1 MARQDTDRRRAF
13 VLAAMLP
20 SLAAAS
26 GWPEVAL
33 PDGTK
38 AADVASH
45 MIYNGTDMHG
55 QVFTSAMNAGDVVK
69 YYRGLW
75 GKQSVLTTVD
85 GWQIVGHKEG
95 DFFVTVQIR
104 AEGGGS
110 RGDIGVTRIPKEKV
124 TVELGKGVPHPANTV
139 VFNDIAY
146 PDDPTPARTVAMTN
160 SLSVQQNA
168 SFYRDQF
175 IASGW
180 KPSQV
185 SPCATSAPACV
196 MSYEKGDRKLTLM
209 LNRNGARSDIV
220 INMMGEGVTQ

>member
-1 MARQDTDRRRAF
+1 MARPDADRRRAF

-38 AADVASH
+38 AAEVASH
-45 MIYNGTDMHG
+45 MIYNGTDMHS
-55 QVFTSAMNAGDVVK
+55 QIFTSALKADDVVK
-69 YYRGLW
+69 YYRDLW
-75 GKQSVLTTVD
+75 DGQSVLSTVD
-85 GWQIVGHKEG
+85 GWQIVGHREG

-104 AEGGGS
+104 TEGGGS

-124 TVELGKGVPHPANTV
+124 TVELGKGVPHPANTL

-146 PDDPTPARTVAMTN
+146 PDDATPARTVAMSN
-160 SLSVQQNA
+160 GLSVQQNA
-168 SFYRDQF
+168 SFYRGQLA
-175 IASGW
+175 ASGW
-180 KPSQV
+180 KPAQV

-196 MSYEKGDRKLTLM
+196 MSYEQGDRKLTLM
-209 LNRNGARSDIV
+209 LSRNGARSDIV
-220 INMMGEGVTQ
+220 INMMGEGVIQ